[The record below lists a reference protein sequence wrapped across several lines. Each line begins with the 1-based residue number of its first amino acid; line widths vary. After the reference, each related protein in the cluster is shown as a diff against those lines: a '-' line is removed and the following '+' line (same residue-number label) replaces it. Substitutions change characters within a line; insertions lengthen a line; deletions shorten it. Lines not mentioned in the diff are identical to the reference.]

1 MNNQQTAAAAK
12 SKVSLSQRDRIRTIS
27 KISILAAIAF
37 VLMMLEFPLPL
48 MPAFLKFDFSDL
60 PALLAAFSMG
70 PLAGTAVEL
79 IKNVL
84 HLPFTQT
91 MMVGE
96 LANFIIG
103 SSLVVSAGLVYR
115 YRKTLLG
122 AALGMLAGTAAMTVA
137 GSLFNYYVNIPFYL
151 NVMNFPMEAIIGMA
165 KAAGN
170 HKVTDLGSLILW
182 VFVPFNIFKGVVIS
196 ALTGIV
202 YKPLSPLL
210 HK

>member
-1 MNNQQTAAAAK
+1 MNKEQTATVEK
-12 SKVSLSQRDRIRTIS
+12 MKNGITQRERVRTIA
-27 KISILAAIAF
+27 KIAILSAIAF

-70 PLAGTAVEL
+70 PLAGATVEL

-91 MMVGE
+91 MMIGE
-96 LANFIIG
+96 LANFLIG
-103 SSLVVSAGLVYR
+103 ASLVVTAGFIYQSK
-115 YRKTLLG
+115 KTIRG
-122 AALGMLAGTAAMTVA
+122 AISGMLAGTAAMTVVGA
-137 GSLFNYYVNIPFYL
+137 LFNYYINIPFYL
-151 NVMNFPMEAIIGMA
+151 NVMNFPLEAIIGMA
-165 KAAGN
+165 NAAGN
-170 HKVTDLGSLILW
+170 TKVTDLGSLILW
-182 VFVPFNIFKGVVIS
+182 VFVPFNIFKGLIIS
-196 ALTGIV
+196 LLTGLV